1 MDRSRMSDPISRLE
15 FARDEIDRVFGP
27 GYAAAHPDVVSAV
40 MISASLD
47 WAATTIAAALV
58 VEDEPAPRELVRP
71 SLHLP
76 R

>member
-1 MDRSRMSDPISRLE
+1 MSDPISRLE

-27 GYAAAHPDVVSAV
+27 GYAAEHPDVVSAV

-58 VEDEPAPRELVRP
+58 VEDEPTPAQAPAPMRP
-71 SLHLP
+71 SLYLP

>member
-1 MDRSRMSDPISRLE
+1 MSDPISRLQ
-15 FARDEIDRVFGP
+15 FARDEIDRVFGA

-47 WAATTIAAALV
+47 WAATTIAAALAEP
-58 VEDEPAPRELVRP
+58 EDAAVAGLAR
-71 SLHLP
+71 SLLLP